1 MNLSIIIPT
10 SANIIKKERCEYLE
24 NYINDDYDCPE
35 WSLVIYEF
43 IDNNDIKNILEENIE
58 KCKQLE
64 IDMKLVIEARLFS
77 SNFEKYFEKIR
88 NSIIVGLKLFSSR
101 REKDKYTYE
110 EILLLRKHEYMITTL
125 KNLCQEYSESKKIW
139 WN

>member
-110 EILLLRKHEYMITTL
+110 EILLLRKHEYMITRL